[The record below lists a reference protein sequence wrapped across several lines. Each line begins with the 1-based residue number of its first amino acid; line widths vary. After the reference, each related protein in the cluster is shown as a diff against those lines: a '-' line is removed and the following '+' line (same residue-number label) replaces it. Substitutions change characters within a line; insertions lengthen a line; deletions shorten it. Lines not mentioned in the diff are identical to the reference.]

1 MDNWKFLLDTIN
13 TIQKDEEEHL
23 AMILVALAYIMDEKG
38 QREAEGRLLDLARM
52 LRGKAVVGL

>member
-52 LRGKAVVGL
+52 LRGKAAAGL